1 METREKP
8 RTKRQEQADAR
19 REQLLDVALQLFS
32 EKGVR
37 GSTIRDIAQAAGV
50 TEGLIYRYFPS
61 KVALVQAVLESFGPK
76 HPFVELVEALE
87 GLPLREAYT
96 QLAHG
101 HLEMLNRDRRFI
113 TWSFHEA
120 QNDPEVAETL
130 GSFIAEAMRAG
141 TQFVQGRIDA
151 GELRPHDP
159 LVSLRLFQGS
169 LFTYFLMEKNLS
181 PPIPHVERETFVNGV
196 VEIVLRGIAATHPE
210 DAE

>member
-1 METREKP
+1 MEAREKP
-8 RTKRQEQADAR
+8 RTKRKEQAEAR

-76 HPFVELVEALE
+76 HPFVELVESLE
-87 GLPLREAYT
+87 GLPLRQAYT

-113 TWSFHEA
+113 TWSFHES
-120 QNDPEVAETL
+120 QSDPEVALVIGT
-130 GSFIAEAMRAG
+130 FIAEAMRAG
-141 TQFVQGRIDA
+141 TKFVQRRIDA

-159 LVSLRLFQGS
+159 LVSLRLLQGS

-181 PPIPHVERETFVNGV
+181 PPIPYVDRDTFVNEA
-196 VEIVLRGIAATHPE
+196 VEIVLRGIAAHRPE
-210 DAE
+210 ETE